1 MKLQR
6 ERLRKDREAHAERI
20 RREQEQAEQ
29 DKIKEEEEKYV
40 HSVFNHLFRRV
51 NNHSRFLPIIQIKS
65 K

>member
-40 HSVFNHLFRRV
+40 
-51 NNHSRFLPIIQIKS
+51 IICFEEWIITVDFYQIKS